1 MVNPSSF
8 YIKNPN
14 AKELSTP
21 TPNNATIKKDIT
33 QEVKNRL
40 NSNKSGYAYAQEQRN
55 QGQTRIQQQ
64 QAAAAQ
70 KKQAGYAYAQQQ
82 QSEGKAKIQQRT
94 NINSNATNSSSSSNV
109 NATSNR
115 TTTGSV
121 SNNSS
126 VSSNSSTKVTQ
137 GFGSA
142 SSITQKAYSVSGKT
156 GRITAPDMTK
166 KTDGMTYTKIQNP
179 DGCTIDEGAIS
190 IKKSIEQIYDQL
202 NYDFKNLAKEFN
214 KIAQSG
220 VCGRKLKEKISVVSD
235 KCKKQ
240 GGYCI
245 DRKQEMNNLFKYSN
259 LESKINEL
267 ESKLNQII
275 K

>member
-1 MVNPSSF
+1 MTNPSSF

-21 TPNNATIKKDIT
+21 TPNNATEEKDIT

-179 DGCTIDEGAIS
+179 EGCTVDDGAKGIKNSIIQVYDELDLG
-190 IKKSIEQIYDQL
+190 
-202 NYDFKNLAKEFN
+202 FKQLAKSFE
-214 KIAQSG
+214 KIAESG
-220 VCGRKLKEKISVVSD
+220 VCGNKLKTNINKVSI

-240 GGYCI
+240 GEYCLS
-245 DRKQEMNNLFKYSN
+245 RQKELNNLFKYSI

-267 ESKLNQII
+267 EAKINKLIN
-275 K
+275 